1 MNPALPQ
8 PQAWSLEYPVLT
20 RMHTPCGK
28 QLPHGAPVR
37 HASRVRRR

>member
-8 PQAWSLEYPVLT
+8 PQALSLVHPALP
-20 RMHTPCGK
+20 RMHARRGK

-37 HASRVRRR
+37 HASSVRRR